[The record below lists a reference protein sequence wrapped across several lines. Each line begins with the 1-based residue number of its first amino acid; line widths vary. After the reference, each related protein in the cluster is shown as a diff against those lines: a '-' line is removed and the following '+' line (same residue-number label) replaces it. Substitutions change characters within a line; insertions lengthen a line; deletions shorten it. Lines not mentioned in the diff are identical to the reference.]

1 MPCWIYLRGDGP
13 DAITC
18 NDSADVVMQRIEEAE
33 GGFIT
38 IGVMPIAHDDEV
50 RTGYLWATDINAVLP
65 MHPRQYE
72 AELDDPPDWYTH

>member
-1 MPCWIYLRGDGP
+1 MPCWIYLRGDE

-18 NDSADVVMQRIEEAE
+18 NDSADAVMQRIEGSD

-38 IGVMPIAHDDEV
+38 IAVMPLAHDDEP
-50 RTGYLWATDINAVLP
+50 RTGYVWAGDINAVLP

-72 AELDDPPDWYTH
+72 AELDDPPDWYSN